1 MFIQFTEKQYNLFVH
16 IMQVMQVFYGND
28 FSSICKEVGET
39 YGAKK
44 ADIEKAYMILTDI
57 KVTGPVP
64 AMQNA
69 ARKILN
75 AALSAVD
82 IKSAVKEE
90 NPYTK
95 LIEMDE
101 ASWLQAADILD
112 VYSRILMGQFS
123 IIYESLDIANCY
135 GADANEIRLQAYHD
149 ARWGGVG
156 VIEARNLLIPQ
167 LKKMGVGWNGN
178 FGISN
183 PGLAYNSK
191 LSYEMLKVIRYAY
204 GKGDNTVLKVTDEPF
219 LRAQGVAGIRAL

>member
-1 MFIQFTEKQYNLFVH
+1 MFIQFTEKQYKLFVR
-16 IMQVMQVFYGND
+16 IMQIMQVFYGND

-39 YGAKK
+39 YGAGQT
-44 ADIEKAYMILTDI
+44 DIEKTYTILTDV

-64 AMQNA
+64 AMQSA
-69 ARKILN
+69 AKKILN

-90 NPYTK
+90 NPYTR
-95 LIEMDE
+95 LIEMDKT
-101 ASWLQAADILD
+101 SWLQAADILD
-112 VYSRILMGQFS
+112 VYSRVLMGQFS
-123 IIYESLDIANCY
+123 IIYESLDVANCY
-135 GADANEIRLQAYHD
+135 GADASEIRLQAYHD

-156 VIEARNLLIPQ
+156 VIEARELLIPQ
-167 LKKMGVGWNGN
+167 LKKLGVGWNGN

>member
-1 MFIQFTEKQYNLFVH
+1 MFIQFTEKQYKLFVH

-28 FSSICKEVGET
+28 FSSICKEVGKT
-39 YGAKK
+39 YGAKQR
-44 ADIEKAYMILTDI
+44 DIEKAYTILTDV

-64 AMQNA
+64 TMQSA
-69 ARKILN
+69 AKKILN

-95 LIEMDE
+95 LIEMNE

-112 VYSRILMGQFS
+112 AYSRILMGQFS

-156 VIEARNLLIPQ
+156 VIEARELLIPQ
-167 LKKMGVGWNGN
+167 LKEMGVGWNGN

-204 GKGDNTVLKVTDEPF
+204 GKGDSTVLKVTDEPF
-219 LRAQGVAGIRAL
+219 LRAQGVASIRAL

>member
-1 MFIQFTEKQYNLFVH
+1 MFIQFTEKQYKLFIH
-16 IMQVMQVFYGND
+16 ILQIMQVFYGND

-39 YGAKK
+39 YGARKS
-44 ADIEKAYMILTDI
+44 DIEKAYTILTDV

-69 ARKILN
+69 AKKILN
-75 AALSAVD
+75 AALLAVD

-95 LIEMDE
+95 LIEMDK

-123 IIYESLDIANCY
+123 IIYESLDIAMCY

-156 VIEARNLLIPQ
+156 VIEARELLIPQ
-167 LKKMGVGWNGN
+167 LKEMGVGWNGN

>member
-1 MFIQFTEKQYNLFVH
+1 MFIQFTEKQYKLFVR

-28 FSSICKEVGET
+28 FSSICKEVGEA

-44 ADIEKAYMILTDI
+44 ADIENAYTILTDV

-90 NPYTK
+90 NPYTR

-156 VIEARNLLIPQ
+156 VIEARESPLN
-167 LKKMGVGWNGN
+167 KKPPCTGVRT
-178 FGISN
+178 
-183 PGLAYNSK
+183 
-191 LSYEMLKVIRYAY
+191 E
-204 GKGDNTVLKVTDEPF
+204 
-219 LRAQGVAGIRAL
+219 

>member
-1 MFIQFTEKQYNLFVH
+1 MFIQFTEKQYKLFVR

-28 FSSICKEVGET
+28 CSSICQEVGEA

-44 ADIEKAYMILTDI
+44 ADIENAYTILTDV

-64 AMQNA
+64 AMKNA

-90 NPYTK
+90 NPYTR

-156 VIEARNLLIPQ
+156 VIEARELLIPQ
-167 LKKMGVGWNGN
+167 LKKLGVGWNGN

-183 PGLAYNSK
+183 PGLAYDSK